1 MPVQEKVRVLVVDDI
16 SETRDN
22 ILRMLQF
29 DMNIE
34 IIGAAKSGKEAIE
47 LSQKLKPDVVIMDIN
62 MPDMDGITATE
73 TIRRKL
79 SYVQVVIL
87 SVQSDPSY
95 MRRAMLAGARD
106 FLTKPPSIDEFTA
119 AVRRAGAMAQDERA
133 KIEAGGGAA
142 GPGGSQNSSS
152 VSPTRGRV
160 ISVYSPKGGTGAT
173 TIAVNFALGLKT
185 EDNKVALIDGNMQF
199 GDVAV
204 LLNEQAK
211 NSVLDLTT
219 RVDELDKEVIEDV
232 FINHAAS
239 GIRVLAAPPR
249 PEMAEAVLADQF
261 NKLIQYLRSCF
272 TYIVIDAASYL
283 TDVVLSGLESSDL
296 VILITT
302 QDIPSIKNCSAF
314 LTLADGLGIKR
325 ARVLFVMNRY
335 DKRITIS
342 PERVGESLHQEIV
355 ATIPFDDRMVSSS
368 VNRGVPFMLDNKI
381 HPIAK
386 SIQTLVD
393 LSRERLAKAEE
404 APVEAAPKK

>member
-47 LSQKLKPDVVIMDIN
+47 LSQKLKPDVIIMDIN

-79 SYVQVVIL
+79 PYVQVVIL

-119 AVRRAGAMAQDERA
+119 AVRRAGAMAQDEREKQA
-133 KIEAGGGAA
+133 ASVGAV
-142 GPGGSQNSSS
+142 GPGGSQGASSLS
-152 VSPTRGRV
+152 STRGKV
-160 ISVYSPKGGTGAT
+160 IAIYSPKGGTGAT
-173 TIAVNFALGLKT
+173 TIAVNFALALKA
-185 EDNKVALIDGNMQF
+185 EDNKVALIDANMQF

-211 NSVLDLTT
+211 NSVLDLTP

-249 PEMAEAVLADQF
+249 PEMAESVLADQF
-261 NKLIQYLRSCF
+261 EKLIQYLRQIF

-283 TDVVLSGLESSDL
+283 TDVVLSGLESADQ

-314 LTLADGLGIKR
+314 LSLADGIGIKR
-325 ARVLFVMNRY
+325 DRILFIMNRY

-355 ATIPFDDRMVSSS
+355 TTIPFDDRMVSSS
-368 VNRGVPFMLDNKI
+368 VNRGVPFMIDNKA

-393 LSRERLAKAEE
+393 LTRDRLAKAEE
-404 APVEAAPKK
+404 VPTEPALKK

>member
-29 DMNIE
+29 DINIE
-34 IIGAAKSGKEAIE
+34 VIGAARNGKEAIE
-47 LSQKLKPDVVIMDIN
+47 LSQKLKPDVIVMDIN
-62 MPDMDGITATE
+62 MPDMDGIAATE
-73 TIRRKL
+73 AIRRKL
-79 SYVQVVIL
+79 PYVQVVIL
-87 SVQSDPSY
+87 SVQSDPNY
-95 MRRAMLAGARD
+95 MRRAMMAGARD

-119 AVRRAGAMAQDERA
+119 AVRRAGAMAQDEREKQGA
-133 KIEAGGGAA
+133 TAAGGG
-142 GPGGSQNSSS
+142 GNGSQSASSQPS
-152 VSPTRGRV
+152 NRGKV
-160 ISVYSPKGGTGAT
+160 IAIYSPKGGTGAT
-173 TIAVNFALGLKT
+173 TIAVNFALALKT
-185 EDNKVALIDGNMQF
+185 EDNKVALIDANMQF

-211 NSVLDLTT
+211 NSVLDLTP
-219 RVDELDKEVIEDV
+219 RVDDLDKEVIEDV

-249 PEMAEAVLADQF
+249 PEMAESVIADQF
-261 NKLIQYLRSCF
+261 NKLIQYLRQIF

-283 TDVVLSGLESSDL
+283 TDVVLSGLESADQ

-314 LTLADGLGIKR
+314 LTLSDGIGIKR
-325 ARVLFVMNRY
+325 DRILFVMNQY

-355 ATIPFDDRMVSSS
+355 SIIPFDDRMVSGSI
-368 VNRGVPFMLDNKI
+368 NRGVPFMLDNKL

-393 LSRERLAKAEE
+393 LVRERLNKVEEPAAE
-404 APVEAAPKK
+404 PAPKK

>member
-1 MPVQEKVRVLVVDDI
+1 MPVQDKVRVLVVDDI

-47 LSQKLKPDVVIMDIN
+47 LSQKLKPDVIIMDIN

-79 SYVQVVIL
+79 PYVQVVIL

-119 AVRRAGAMAQDERA
+119 AVRRAGAMAQDERE
-133 KIEAGGGAA
+133 KQSSSVA
-142 GPGGSQNSSS
+142 GPGGSGPLGSATSSNNH
-152 VSPTRGRV
+152 GKV
-160 ISVYSPKGGTGAT
+160 IAVYSPKGGTGAT
-173 TIAVNFALGLKT
+173 TIAVNFALALKS
-185 EDNKVALIDGNMQF
+185 EDNKVALIDANMQF

-211 NSVLDLTT
+211 NSVLDLTP

-232 FINHAAS
+232 FITHAAS
-239 GIRVLAAPPR
+239 GIRILAAPPR
-249 PEMAEAVLADQF
+249 PEMAESVMADQF
-261 NKLIQYLRSCF
+261 NKLIQYLRQIF
-272 TYIVIDAASYL
+272 NYIVIDAASYL
-283 TDVVLSGLESSDL
+283 TDVVLSGLESADQ
-296 VILITT
+296 VILVTT
-302 QDIPSIKNCSAF
+302 QDIPSIKNCSSF
-314 LTLADGLGIKR
+314 LTLADGIGIKR
-325 ARVLFVMNRY
+325 DRILFIMNRY
-335 DKRITIS
+335 DKNIKIS
-342 PERVGESLHQEIV
+342 PEKVGESLHQEVV
-355 ATIPFDDRMVSSS
+355 ATLIIDDRMVHSSI
-368 VNRGVPFMLDNKI
+368 NRGVPFMLDNKA

-386 SIQTLVD
+386 SIQALVD
-393 LSRERLAKAEE
+393 LSCERLAKADE
-404 APVEAAPKK
+404 APAEPVSKK